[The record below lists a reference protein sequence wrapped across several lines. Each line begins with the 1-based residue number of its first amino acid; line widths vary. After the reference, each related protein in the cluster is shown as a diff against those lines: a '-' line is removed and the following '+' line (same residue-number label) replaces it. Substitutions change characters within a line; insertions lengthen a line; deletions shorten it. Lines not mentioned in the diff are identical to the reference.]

1 LSTCDINTI
10 LAWIHKGCKIIN
22 HHSISILFYYEADHF
37 CALLSGGGRGRLS
50 LIPSYVFHPVGFY
63 RVLFQNAVGGY
74 QGENNQVYAVIDA
87 GKKNLAFAA
96 LLKGFIF
103 PKELMQEHFNENYV
117 ESDKYP
123 KATFSGTYTGDVA
136 PDKDGVYRV
145 TVKGNLTLHNV
156 TRAIETAATL
166 EVKGWSFDWGRRVQS
181 QAGRLF
187 NIGIPSIV
195 RDKIDKEITVKVNID
210 CTTK

>member
-1 LSTCDINTI
+1 MKL
-10 LAWIHKGCKIIN
+10 II
-22 HHSISILFYYEADHF
+22 SVLF
-37 CALLSGGGRGRLS
+37 CVALVLPSVARSQLYITRSGF
-50 LIPSYVFHPVGFY
+50 IGFY
-63 RVLFQNAVGGY
+63 SKTALEEVR
-74 QGENNQVYAVIDA
+74 GENNQVYAVIDA

-123 KATFSGTYTGDVA
+123 KATFSGAYTGDV
-136 PDKDGVYRV
+136 PGDKDGTYKVN
-145 TVKGNLTLHNV
+145 VKGSLTLHNV
-156 TRAIETAATL
+156 TRAIETPATL
-166 EVKGWSFDWGRRVQS
+166 EVKGGHLLGVAEF
-181 QAGRLF
+181 RLKPEDF

-195 RDKIDKEITVKVNID
+195 RDKIDREITVKVNID